1 MDWIVDNLL
10 TIDAA
15 KILCAAVLVGI
26 VVGMTGMGGGA
37 LMTPALI
44 FLGID
49 PTAAVA
55 NDLTAASV
63 NKSVGA
69 SVHWRAGSPNL
80 RLAGL
85 LMIGSVP
92 SAFAGPWIVK
102 AVGAGE
108 DQQAFVKAAIG
119 WALLVTASTY
129 TLRIYLLLR
138 DAAAG
143 RSRGGQ
149 VTVILPIR
157 TVLIGAVG
165 GLLVGI
171 TSVGSGS
178 VIMLTLLLVYPTL
191 SAIRLVGTDLVQAVP
206 LVLSAAISNIIV
218 HGINWEILIPL
229 IIGGSPGTF
238 LGSRLAG
245 RVPQSV
251 IRRGIVIVLTL
262 SGLALLKIDPVVVGM
277 AGGALLILG
286 PVMWGV
292 VRSSVG
298 LPMFGPRSEF
308 PPDDPLYGEEVDER
322 R

>member
-1 MDWIVDNLL
+1 VDWIVDNLI
-10 TIDAA
+10 TVDAA

-63 NKSVGA
+63 NKTVGA
-69 SVHWRAGSPNL
+69 TVHWRAGSPNL
-80 RLAGL
+80 RLACL

-92 SAFAGPWIVK
+92 AAFAGPFIVK
-102 AVGAGE
+102 SVGAGE

-119 WALLVTASTY
+119 WALLVTALTY
-129 TLRIYLLLR
+129 TLRIYMQLR
-138 DAAAG
+138 ASAAG
-143 RSRGGQ
+143 RTRRYGDP
-149 VTVILPIR
+149 VILPVR
-157 TVLIGAVG
+157 TVAIGAVG

-206 LVLSAAISNIIV
+206 LVLSAAISNMIV

-238 LGSRLAG
+238 VGSRLAG
-245 RVPQSV
+245 KVPQSV

-262 SGLALLKIDPVVVGM
+262 SGLALLKVDPVIVGLV
-277 AGGALLILG
+277 GGALLILG
-286 PVMWGV
+286 PVMWGA

-308 PPDDPLYGEEVDER
+308 PPDDPMYGEGVADR

>member
-1 MDWIVDNLL
+1 VDWIVDNLI
-10 TIDAA
+10 TIDAT
-15 KILCAAVLVGI
+15 KILCAAFLIGI

-49 PTAAVA
+49 PTAAVT

-69 SVHWRAGSPNL
+69 SVHWRIGSPNL
-80 RLAGL
+80 RLAGF
-85 LMIGSVP
+85 LMVGSVP
-92 SAFAGPWIVK
+92 AAFAGPWVVK
-102 AVGAGE
+102 AVGASE

-119 WALLVTASTY
+119 WALLFTAFTY
-129 TLRIYLLLR
+129 SLRMYLQLR
-138 DAAAG
+138 DTAAG
-143 RSRGGQ
+143 RSRDGQ
-149 VTVILPIR
+149 DTIIRPVR

-178 VIMLTLLLVYPTL
+178 VIMVTLLLVYPTL

-206 LVLSAAISNIIV
+206 LVLSAAIGNIIV
-218 HGINWEILIPL
+218 HGINWEVLIPL

-238 LGSRLAG
+238 VGSRLAA

-262 SGLALLKIDPVVVGM
+262 SGLALLEVDPVIVGM
-277 AGGALLILG
+277 IGGALLILG
-286 PVMWGV
+286 PVMWGL

-298 LPMFGPRSEF
+298 LPMFGGRTGF
-308 PPDDPLYGEEVDER
+308 PPDDPLYGEGYVDPG
-322 R
+322 